1 MILKGSQRSSALKL
15 AAHLLNERDNDH
27 VEVHELRGFSADDLR
42 GALRET
48 DAIAKGTKCQQFL
61 FSLSFNPPE
70 TERVSVDQF
79 EAAIEKAELA
89 LGLSGQ
95 ARAIVFHEKE
105 GRRHAHVVWSRI
117 DVEKMTAIHLSFYK
131 TRLNTVSKELFLEH
145 GWRLPDGY
153 RDKTKRNPLSYT
165 IDQWQQ
171 AKRTTQDP
179 EALKM
184 IFRECWSV
192 SDNRA
197 SFAQALEEQG
207 FILAQG
213 KRGHV
218 AVDFHGEV
226 YAISR
231 QTGEKAKAV
240 RDKLGDAKDLP
251 TVTQAKEQIA
261 SRMTDKLKGFIREA
275 REQAEIEEQEVQR
288 RKIALKDRQRQQ
300 RKQVRDRQEQRAQS
314 EAVLRAKRFRTGI
327 RGVWDWLSGKT
338 RKIRKENEAEA
349 VEAAARDAAE
359 RERIIAAQLSERRV
373 LQQNLRRTK
382 RDARQRAEDLRHDVA
397 IYLGMRETAP
407 DNDGDNR
414 PKDQRLR
421 KTSRNQLEPG
431 R

>member
-15 AAHLLNERDNDH
+15 AVHLLNERDNDH

-42 GALRET
+42 GALREA
-48 DAIAKGTKCQQFL
+48 DAVAKGTKCQQFL

-79 EAAIEKAELA
+79 EAAIEKAEAA

-131 TRLNTVSKELFLEH
+131 TRLNAVSKELFLEH

-153 RDKTKRNPLSYT
+153 RVKTKRNPLSYT

-171 AKRTTQDP
+171 AKRTKQDP

-184 IFRECWSV
+184 IFRECWSF

-240 RDKLGDAKDLP
+240 RDKLGETKDLP
-251 TVTQAKEQIA
+251 TVTQAKDLIA

-275 REQAEIEEQEVQR
+275 REQDETEAQEVQR
-288 RKIALKDRQRQQ
+288 RKVALKERQRQQ
-300 RKQVRDRQEQRAQS
+300 RKQIRDRQEQRAQA
-314 EAVLRAKRFRTGI
+314 EAVVRAKRFRTGI

-338 RKIRKENEAEA
+338 RKIRKQNELEA

-359 RERIIAAQLSERRV
+359 RERMIAAQLSERRA
-373 LQQNLRRTK
+373 LKQNLRTTR
-382 RDARQRAEDLRHDVA
+382 REGQQRSEDLRRDVA
-397 IYLGMRETAP
+397 IYLGMRRAAP
-407 DNDGDNR
+407 DHDGDNR

-421 KTSRNQLEPG
+421 KSSRYQPEPG

>member
-15 AAHLLNERDNDH
+15 AVHLLNERDNDH
-27 VEVHELRGFSADDLR
+27 VDVHELRGFSADDLR
-42 GALRET
+42 GALREA

-79 EAAIEKAELA
+79 EAAIEKAEAA

-117 DVEKMTAIHLSFYK
+117 DVEKMTAIHMSFYK
-131 TRLNTVSKELFLEH
+131 TRLNAVSKDLFLEH

-153 RDKTKRNPLSYT
+153 RDKTRRNPLSFT

-171 AKRTTQDP
+171 AKRTKQDP
-179 EALKM
+179 EAMKM

-197 SFAQALEEQG
+197 SFARALEEQG

-240 RDKLGDAKDLP
+240 CDKLGDAKDLP
-251 TVTQAKEQIA
+251 SVDQAKDLIA
-261 SRMTDKLKGFIREA
+261 SRMTDKLRGFIQDAEQQADEQA
-275 REQAEIEEQEVQR
+275 RESERRKADLKARQRATRQELKTRQEMRAQAE
-288 RKIALKDRQRQQ
+288 ALAR
-300 RKQVRDRQEQRAQS
+300 S
-314 EAVLRAKRFRTGI
+314 KRFRTGI
-327 RGVWDWLSGKT
+327 RGMWDWLSGKT
-338 RKIRKENEAEA
+338 RKTRKQNELEAAEA
-349 VEAAARDAAE
+349 AVRDAVE
-359 RERIIAAQLSERRV
+359 RDRMIAAQLSERRV
-373 LQQNLRRTK
+373 LQQNLRTTRRK
-382 RDARQRAEDLRHDVA
+382 RQQRSEDLRREVA
-397 IYLGMRETAP
+397 LYLGMRDAAA
-407 DNDGDNR
+407 DNDDSR

-421 KTSRNQLEPG
+421 KSPRNQPEPG

>member
-1 MILKGSQRSSALKL
+1 MILKGSQRGSALKL
-15 AAHLLNERDNDH
+15 AVHLLNERDNDH

-42 GALRET
+42 GALREA

-79 EAAIEKAELA
+79 EAAIEKAESA

-117 DVEKMTAIHLSFYK
+117 DVEKMTAVHLSFYK
-131 TRLNTVSKELFLEH
+131 TRLNAVSKELFLEH

-240 RDKLGDAKDLP
+240 RDKLGDAKNLP
-251 TVTQAKEQIA
+251 SVDQAKDLIA
-261 SRMTDKLKGFIREA
+261 SRMTNKLKGFIREA
-275 REQAEIEEQEVQR
+275 QKQAEAEEKAIQS
-288 RKIALKDRQRQQ
+288 RKVALKYRQRQQ
-300 RKQVRDRQEQRAQS
+300 RKQIRDRQVQRAQS
-314 EAVLRAKRFRTGI
+314 EAVLRAKRFRKGI
-327 RGVWDWLSGKT
+327 PGVWDWLSGKT
-338 RKIRKENEAEA
+338 RKIKKQNEIEAAEA
-349 VEAAARDAAE
+349 ASRDAVE
-359 RERIIAAQLSERRV
+359 REWMIAAQISERRV
-373 LQQNLRRTK
+373 LQQHLRTTK
-382 RDARQRAEDLRHDVA
+382 REAKQRAEDLRRDVA
-397 IYLGMRETAP
+397 LYLGMREADP
-407 DNDGDNR
+407 AENDTDR
-414 PKDQRLR
+414 
-421 KTSRNQLEPG
+421 TSRRKSRMSSRSQPG
-431 R
+431 PER

>member
-1 MILKGSQRSSALKL
+1 MILKGSQRGNALKL

-42 GALRET
+42 GALREA

-79 EAAIEKAELA
+79 EAAIEKAEAA
-89 LGLSGQ
+89 LGLSSQ

-153 RDKTKRNPLSYT
+153 RDKTRRNPLSFT

-171 AKRTTQDP
+171 AKRTKQDP

-184 IFRECWSV
+184 VFRECWSV
-192 SDNRA
+192 SDNRD
-197 SFAQALEEQG
+197 SFARALEEQG

-213 KRGHV
+213 KRGYV

-240 RDKLGDAKDLP
+240 RDKLGDAKNLPSVDQTKDL
-251 TVTQAKEQIA
+251 IA
-261 SRMTDKLKGFIREA
+261 SRMTDKLEGFIREA
-275 REQAEIEEQEVQR
+275 REQAETEEQEIQR
-288 RKIALKDRQRQQ
+288 RKSALKDRQRRQ
-300 RKQVRDRQEQRAQS
+300 RKQIRDRQEQRAQS

-338 RKIRKENEAEA
+338 RKTRKQNEI
-349 VEAAARDAAE
+349 EAADAASRDAAE
-359 RERIIAAQLSERRV
+359 RERMIAAQLSERRI
-373 LQQNLRRTK
+373 LQQNLRTTK
-382 RDARQRAEDLRHDVA
+382 REAKQRAEDLRRDVA
-397 IYLGMRETAP
+397 FYLGMREAAP
-407 DNDGDNR
+407 DIYGDDR
-414 PKDQRLR
+414 PKDRRQTFRD
-421 KTSRNQLEPG
+421 QPEPG